1 MDQAIDFLLD
11 NPAEES
17 LTKRFISMLKEKKEY
32 NFAIQVFKQE
42 SDARIL
48 ESVKALDTIDYK
60 NLVPTRENKEELKMF
75 ICQSVGVIVRR
86 ISELLFYGNEK
97 PVQYFLDRLESPAL
111 VEIVDRCSNLS
122 SKQN

>member
-1 MDQAIDFLLD
+1 MPVDQAIDFLLD

-111 VEIVDRCSNLS
+111 VEIVD
-122 SKQN
+122 